1 MTTVETFAIHPL
13 ELGRMENFIYV
24 IHDYQSNQA
33 AIVDPGWDVGK
44 IVQFC
49 DSYQM
54 QITHVLLTHT
64 HYDHVNNL
72 NELLSHCHAEV
83 HLSGAEAQFWSR
95 STEKF
100 HLHHDNDVIKLGN
113 TEIKMLL
120 TPGHTPGS
128 TCFHLG
134 DFLITGDT
142 LFVNGCGRCD
152 LAGGNVEEMFYSLN
166 RLRKECPPETIIY
179 PGHNYGITPFSTMAE
194 QIVHNPFLQFE
205 ELTDF
210 IRYRMYGR

>member
-1 MTTVETFAIHPL
+1 MTTTKTFTIYPL

-24 IHDYQSNQA
+24 IHDNQSNQA
-33 AIVDPGWDVGK
+33 AVVDPGWEVGE

-49 DSYQM
+49 DSHQM
-54 QITHVLLTHT
+54 KVTHVLLTHT

-72 NELLSHCHAEV
+72 NELLSHYHAEV
-83 HLSGAEAQFWSR
+83 HLSEAEALFWSR

-134 DFLITGDT
+134 DSLITGDT

-152 LAGGNVEEMFYSLN
+152 LAGGNAEEMFYSLS
-166 RLRKECPPETIIY
+166 RLQKDCPPEAIIY
-179 PGHNYGITPFSTMAE
+179 PGHNYGVTPFSTMAE
-194 QIVHNPFLQFE
+194 QIAHNPFMQFD
-205 ELTDF
+205 ELSDF
-210 IRYRMYGR
+210 IRYRTYGR